1 MLSLSTNMS
10 SLNIAH
16 FNPQLFK
23 TTPVAVGR
31 LTHHD
36 CANSK
41 TKYLT
46 GKDISH
52 SLQPFAG
59 AKKRNAHCSIWT
71 TETGSFR
78 NTTSGSSLNKNTKS
92 HYVKKK
98 YSRQILVRAAFW
110 GQVLVFS
117 FGVHCFLSPALQ
129 RYLRCYGIKPL
140 ICTDLFAT
148 RPSWKFCF
156 PKPEYGSYLTPQPI
170 PGSARHMLGQ
180 KDRK

>member
-92 HYVKKK
+92 HYVKKNTADK
-98 YSRQILVRAAFW
+98 FW
-110 GQVLVFS
+110 CVQHFGAKFS
-117 FGVHCFLSPALQ
+117 FSVLGYIVFFPPHCKDICGVMGLNLWFA
-129 RYLRCYGIKPL
+129 R
-140 ICTDLFAT
+140 ICFAT
-148 RPSWKFCF
+148 RPSWKFCV